1 MHFLLFYEFAEDYL
15 ERREQFRAEHLSLAW
30 EFVDRGK
37 LLLGG
42 ALAEPIDQAVLL
54 FLAESPSEVEEFV
67 RRDPYVAHGLIK
79 NWRIREWVTVA
90 GEQSAKPIRP

>member
-1 MHFLLFYEFAEDYL
+1 MHFLLFYEVAEDYL

>member
-1 MHFLLFYEFAEDYL
+1 LHFLLFYEVAEDYL
-15 ERREQFRAEHLSLAW
+15 ERRVQFRAEHLSLAW

-67 RRDPYVAHGLIK
+67 RRDPYVANGLIK

-90 GEQSAKPIRP
+90 GEQSATPIRP